1 MSATIDQQPQP
12 QQPTPQ
18 PPSTD
23 PVLLLVVGIVV
34 VLVLGATGYLCV
46 VHRSLAGP
54 IGAVGGVASAL
65 AAAFGVALALRR
77 R

>member
-1 MSATIDQQPQP
+1 MSATIEQQPQNQPAP
-12 QQPTPQ
+12 QRPN
-18 PPSTD
+18 TD

-34 VLVLGATGYLCV
+34 LLALGATLYLCV